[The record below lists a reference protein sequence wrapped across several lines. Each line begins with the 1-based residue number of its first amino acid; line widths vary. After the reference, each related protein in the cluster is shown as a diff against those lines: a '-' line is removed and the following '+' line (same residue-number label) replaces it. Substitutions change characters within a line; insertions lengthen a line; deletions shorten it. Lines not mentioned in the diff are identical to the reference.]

1 MIRLLLVVLT
11 LLCAMTPAPTQ
22 AYETMQMVSPRATGA
37 AGSGWHASNRI
48 YRAYSGIPYVIPTT
62 VIGGHPPYR
71 SFSLSGAP
79 SGMTIDSGPCT
90 TIGPTC
96 TAGTITWS
104 SPSAACSTCTAGV
117 TAPITVTVTDQDGT
131 QVTGTWSITI
141 STAGPGTDGF
151 CFLDATSGND
161 TTGSGTLASP
171 WQTLNKAK
179 ANCGV
184 QSIIYFRAGTYV
196 TTGISG
202 AGVGSGSD
210 YGNKVSWNTGTTGV
224 IWIGYPGET
233 VTIDF
238 AYTGTPMVEYFELS
252 GANIW
257 IENIGLYRVGNMA
270 LNINTRSS
278 NYGATLYKVRGES
291 LLDGINGNNS
301 AYAMWTDCVGCQSY
315 FDRVIGSTFTHM
327 RGSTRV
333 SPSTC
338 AIKFYATIYS
348 VVESSTFDDSDVTN
362 EAVIA
367 YKKSDSH
374 FTNRYNKINIT
385 TNSYQGIGGNFN
397 SASAPESSGGEIY
410 HNLMTSTG
418 GGAIDISTTHIGD
431 IARVDI
437 YRNTFLGV
445 VTIAGAAAA
454 ADHLTSA
461 DGPFVFT
468 SNVIVNAGG
477 TGGSCPARIT
487 CSNVD
492 DYTVIQVNANNLQGA
507 NDGTIANATTG
518 VLINRAL
525 VGTVGFEF
533 SEVTSSP
540 RFAPRLNLRVAL
552 VEP

>member
-1 MIRLLLVVLT
+1 MTRRVILLIA
-11 LLCAMTPAPTQ
+11 LLCGFIPVQAQ

-62 VIGGHPPYR
+62 AIGGHPPYTY
-71 SFSLSGAP
+71 SLSGAP
-79 SGMTIDSGPCT
+79 SGMTIEAGPCT
-90 TIGPTC
+90 TIGTTC

-117 TAPITVTVTDQDGT
+117 TASITVTVRDQDGT
-131 QVTGTWSITI
+131 QVTGVWTITI
-141 STAGPGTDGF
+141 STSGPGSGGF
-151 CFLDATSGND
+151 CFIDATSGND
-161 TTGSGTLASP
+161 STGSGTLASP
-171 WQTLNKAK
+171 WQTLDKAK
-179 ANCGV
+179 TGCGAE
-184 QSIIYFRAGTYV
+184 SIIYLRAGTYV
-196 TTGISG
+196 TTGITGTVAAS
-202 AGVGSGSD
+202 SGSD
-210 YGNKVSWNTGTTGV
+210 YGNRVPWSSSTTGT
-224 IWIGYPGET
+224 IWIGYPGELP
-233 VTIDF
+233 VIDF
-238 AYTGTPMVEYFELS
+238 AYTGTPWVEYFQLS

-257 IENIGLYRVGNMA
+257 IENVSLYRVGNMA
-270 LNINTRSS
+270 LNLNTRSS
-278 NYGATLYKVRGES
+278 NYGVTLYKVQGTS

-301 AYAMWTDCVGCQSY
+301 AYAMWTDCLGCQSY

-362 EAVIA
+362 EALIA

-397 SASAPESSGGEIY
+397 SNSAPESSGGEIY

-492 DYTVIQVNANNLQGA
+492 DYTVIQVDANNLQGA